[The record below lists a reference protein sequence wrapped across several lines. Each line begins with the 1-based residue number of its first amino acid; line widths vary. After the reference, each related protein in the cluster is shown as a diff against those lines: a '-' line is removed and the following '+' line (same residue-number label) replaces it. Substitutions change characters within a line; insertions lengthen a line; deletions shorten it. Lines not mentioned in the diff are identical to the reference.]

1 MLTLSPNS
9 FHWRIQHENR
19 RKGNVVLKKACEIL
33 NALTPEQKAAVGLY
47 ASSEKME
54 GYDEGYSEGEG
65 DGSNCAG
72 N

>member
-1 MLTLSPNS
+1 MLNLSPNS
-9 FHWRIQHENR
+9 FHWRIHNANGGVGADLQR
-19 RKGNVVLKKACEIL
+19 ICDVL